1 MTDWGPNDDRW
12 FRSGR
17 QHKHDSLRRLLA
29 DLPELTWVLVG
40 DDGQHDP
47 ALYDDLAAEFPDR
60 VGLVLIRQLSAAEQ
74 VLTHGTPTTRPGEG
88 EHERAATPQVLVLRA
103 PDGDALVRAV
113 QRARPAGS

>member
-47 ALYDDLAAEFPDR
+47 ALYDDLAEEFPDR
-60 VGLVLIRQLSAAEQ
+60 SGWC
-74 VLTHGTPTTRPGEG
+74 
-88 EHERAATPQVLVLRA
+88 
-103 PDGDALVRAV
+103 
-113 QRARPAGS
+113 